1 MKFTKTAVAVAIA
14 GIASAPMIASADT
27 VLSGVVEIQLTG
39 SDADG
44 DNNDGDDDLDDA
56 GDARFAAD
64 DVLFGIQAEHAL
76 NVGLTG
82 YGSLR
87 VDINRLSDEG
97 RTTIDP
103 GTPGNDEDDIE
114 ISEFGSADAVYVGI
128 KGGFGDVRLGEI
140 PVAVELGQV
149 ANDIFDVT
157 GDITGGI
164 SYTGGFGPA
173 TIVANFSPEEN
184 EDVIGIGGKLSF
196 AGIGISAGYEDR
208 DDSDRFAVGATYGI
222 AGVSLGAHYWTIDDG
237 GSVGDLES
245 FSVQLGYGFAG
256 VSGALTFSALEDD
269 DPIDSEAV
277 RLDLSYGLGGGMTV
291 SSRITAESDN
301 AVGGTDLTSW
311 RIKLS
316 KSF

>member
-27 VLSGVVEIQLTG
+27 VLSGVVEIQLNG

-44 DNNDGDDDLDDA
+44 DD

-82 YGSLR
+82 YGSVR

-97 RTTIDP
+97 RLTIDP
-103 GTPGNDEDDIE
+103 GTPGNDEDDVE
-114 ISEFGSADAVYVGI
+114 VTQFGSADAVYVGI

-164 SYTGGFGPA
+164 SYTGGFGP
-173 TIVANFSPEEN
+173 VSVVGNFSPEQN
-184 EDVIGIGGKLSF
+184 EDVIGVGGK
-196 AGIGISAGYEDR
+196 ISLFGFGLAAGYEERADV
-208 DDSDRFAVGATYGI
+208 DRFAVGATYGI
-222 AGVSLGAHYWTIDDG
+222 AGVSLGAHYWLIDEEAGTD
-237 GSVGDLES
+237 GDLES
-245 FSVQLGYGFAG
+245 VSVQLGYGFAG
-256 VSGALTFSALEDD
+256 ISGALTISAVEDD
-269 DPIDSEAV
+269 GPVDSEAI

-301 AVGGTDLTSW
+301 NNADNDLTSW

>member
-27 VLSGVVEIQLTG
+27 VLSGVVEIQLNG

-44 DNNDGDDDLDDA
+44 DD
-56 GDARFAAD
+56 GDARFNAD

-82 YGSLR
+82 YGSVR

-103 GTPGNDEDDIE
+103 GTPGNDEDDVE
-114 ISEFGSADAVYVGI
+114 VTQFGSADAVYVGI

-164 SYTGGFGPA
+164 SYTGGFGP
-173 TIVANFSPEEN
+173 VSVVGNFSPEQN
-184 EDVIGIGGKLSF
+184 EDVIGVGGK
-196 AGIGISAGYEDR
+196 ISLFGFGLAAGYEERADV
-208 DDSDRFAVGATYGI
+208 DRFAVGATYGI
-222 AGVSLGAHYWTIDDG
+222 AGVSLGAHYWLIDEEAGTD
-237 GSVGDLES
+237 GDLES
-245 FSVQLGYGFAG
+245 VSVQLGYGFAG
-256 VSGALTFSALEDD
+256 ISGALTISAQEDD
-269 DPIDSEAV
+269 GPIDAEAI

-301 AVGGTDLTSW
+301 NNGDNDLTSW

>member
-27 VLSGVVEIQLTG
+27 VLSGVVEIQLNG

-44 DNNDGDDDLDDA
+44 DA
-56 GDARFAAD
+56 GDARFNAD

-82 YGSLR
+82 YGSVR

-97 RTTIDP
+97 RETIDP

-114 ISEFGSADAVYVGI
+114 ITQFGAADAVFVGI
-128 KGGFGDVRLGEI
+128 KGGFGDVRLGET

-164 SYTGGFGPA
+164 SYTGGFGPVSV
-173 TIVANFSPEEN
+173 VANFSPEQN
-184 EDVIGIGGKLSF
+184 EDVIGIGGKIGF
-196 AGIGISAGYEDR
+196 AGIGIAAGYEERADVCLLYTSPSPRDR
-208 DDSDRFAVGATYGI
+208 QKSRMP
-222 AGVSLGAHYWTIDDG
+222 S
-237 GSVGDLES
+237 
-245 FSVQLGYGFAG
+245 
-256 VSGALTFSALEDD
+256 SA
-269 DPIDSEAV
+269 
-277 RLDLSYGLGGGMTV
+277 
-291 SSRITAESDN
+291 
-301 AVGGTDLTSW
+301 
-311 RIKLS
+311 
-316 KSF
+316 

>member
-27 VLSGVVEIQLTG
+27 VLSGVVEIQLNG

-44 DNNDGDDDLDDA
+44 DD

-82 YGSLR
+82 YGSVR

-103 GTPGNDEDDIE
+103 GTPGNDEDDVE
-114 ISEFGSADAVYVGI
+114 VTQFGSADAVYVGI

-173 TIVANFSPEEN
+173 TVVANFSPEQN
-184 EDVIGIGGKLSF
+184 EDVIGIGGKLSLF
-196 AGIGISAGYEDR
+196 GFGVSAGYEERADV
-208 DDSDRFAVGATYGI
+208 DRFAVGATYGI
-222 AGVSLGAHYWTIDDG
+222 AGVSLGAHYWLVDEEG
-237 GSVGDLES
+237 GTDGDLES
-245 FSVQLGYGFAG
+245 VSVQLGYGYAG
-256 VSGALTFSALEDD
+256 ISGALTISAVEDD
-269 DPIDSEAV
+269 GPIDSEAI
-277 RLDLSYGLGGGMTV
+277 RLDVSYGLGGGMTL

-301 AVGGTDLTSW
+301 NNGDNDLTSW
-311 RIKLS
+311 RIKLG